1 MLAIFKREIT
11 SFLTSATGYLVLGLF
26 LVLNGLFLWVFK
38 GPYNILEFGFA
49 DLSAFFLLA
58 PSIFL
63 FLIPAITM
71 KSFSE
76 EKKLGTL
83 ELLLIK
89 PISVRSLVLGKFFG
103 TLGLATLAI
112 VPTVIYVFCIS
123 QLGTTT
129 GNLDMGLVLGSY
141 LGMILLIAAYTAI
154 GLFASALSENQIV
167 AFLTGLVFCFVAYY
181 GFQEIST
188 LFSEG
193 AIALVVSQIGMEW
206 HFERMGSGVIDTR
219 DLVYFVSITLFFLYI
234 TTNLV
239 TNISRT

>member
-1 MLAIFKREIT
+1 
-11 SFLTSATGYLVLGLF
+11 
-26 LVLNGLFLWVFK
+26 
-38 GPYNILEFGFA
+38 
-49 DLSAFFLLA
+49 
-58 PSIFL
+58 
-63 FLIPAITM
+63 
-71 KSFSE
+71 
-76 EKKLGTL
+76 
-83 ELLLIK
+83 
-89 PISVRSLVLGKFFG
+89 LVLGKFFG

-129 GNLDMGLVLGSY
+129 GNLDMGLVLGFY

-154 GLFASALSENQIV
+154 GLFASAISENQIV
-167 AFLTGLVFCFVAYY
+167 AFLTGLIFCFVAYY
-181 GFQEIST
+181 GFQAIST

-193 AIALVVSQIGMEW
+193 AIALFVSQIGMEW